1 MQVVKEEMT
10 FKKEQSA
17 GYLANHMARLFARGL
32 DARIRPL
39 GLSTG
44 IFPAL
49 LELWENDGLTQ
60 KELVTRLDIE
70 QATMANTLN
79 RMERDGFVTRRKDA
93 TDGRV
98 QRVWLTNKARKLEGP
113 AISAAKAQNAVVLS
127 TLSPA
132 EQADFLKL
140 MGKAVAAMRAVEKKP

>member
-1 MQVVKEEMT
+1 MQVLKEEMT

-98 QRVWLTNKARKLEGP
+98 QRVWLTDKARALQAP
-113 AISAAKAQNAVVLS
+113 ATTAAAAQNNVVLAQ
-127 TLSPA
+127 LSEA
-132 EQADFLKL
+132 ERVAFLDL
-140 MGKAVAAMRAVEKKP
+140 MDKAIAAMKETP

>member
-1 MQVVKEEMT
+1 MT

-98 QRVWLTNKARKLEGP
+98 QRVWLTDKARALQAP
-113 AISAAKAQNAVVLS
+113 ATTAAAAQNNVVLAQ
-127 TLSPA
+127 LSEA
-132 EQADFLKL
+132 ERVAFLDL
-140 MGKAVAAMRAVEKKP
+140 MDKAIAAMKETP